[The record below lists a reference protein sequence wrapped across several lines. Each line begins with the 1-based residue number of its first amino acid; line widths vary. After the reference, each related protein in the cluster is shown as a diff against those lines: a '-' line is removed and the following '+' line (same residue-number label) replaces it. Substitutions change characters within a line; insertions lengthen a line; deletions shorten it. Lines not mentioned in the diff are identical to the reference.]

1 MIFDGKHKK
10 MVINNRRS
18 RIFPLLWIVL
28 LLAIECSAYYYTEPF
43 DNSNN
48 AYRFSYQTGNHDEP
62 NLAQSFREESRD
74 EYGNVHGKYGYVDP
88 YGRLR
93 FV

>member
-1 MIFDGKHKK
+1 M
-10 MVINNRRS
+10 
-18 RIFPLLWIVL
+18 
-28 LLAIECSAYYYTEPF
+28 AIECSAYYYTEPF
-43 DNSNN
+43 DNNN